1 MFNAEPRP
9 LIPGPRHILITGAS
23 SGLGAA
29 LAEAYAA
36 PGVLLSL
43 QGRDLGRLNQVAGK
57 ARQRGAQAMA
67 AVLDVTDAGAMKT
80 WILDCDNEQP
90 LDLVIANAG
99 ISAGTGSGDETEEQ
113 ARAIFDVNLTGV
125 LNTIHP
131 VLPRMIVRKQ
141 GQIAIMSSLAGFR
154 GFSGAPA
161 YCASKAA
168 VRVYGEALR
177 GDLAHSGVKVN
188 VICPGFVKTPMT
200 DVNRFPMP
208 FLMTPERAAQIMKQG
223 LAKNRARIAFPWQ
236 MYALVRLFTAL
247 PSGMLDAVTARMP
260 RKGAG

>member
-1 MFNAEPRP
+1 MFNADPRP

-36 PGVLLSL
+36 PGILLSL
-43 QGRDLGRLNQVAGK
+43 QGRNPDRLNQVAEK
-57 ARQRGAQAMA
+57 AMRRGTRTTA
-67 AVLDVTDAGAMKT
+67 AVLDVADAEAMKA
-80 WILDCDNEQP
+80 WILACDNEQP
-90 LDLVIANAG
+90 LDLVVANAG
-99 ISAGTGSGDETEEQ
+99 ISAGTGSGEETEEQ
-113 ARAIFDVNLTGV
+113 ARAIFDVNLIGV
-125 LNTIHP
+125 LNTLHP
-131 VLPRMIVRKQ
+131 ILPRMIVRKQ

-154 GFSGAPA
+154 GFAGAPA

-177 GDLAHSGVKVN
+177 GDIRHRNVKIN

-208 FLMTPERAAQIMKQG
+208 FLMTPERAAQIIKKG

-260 RKGAG
+260 RKGRG